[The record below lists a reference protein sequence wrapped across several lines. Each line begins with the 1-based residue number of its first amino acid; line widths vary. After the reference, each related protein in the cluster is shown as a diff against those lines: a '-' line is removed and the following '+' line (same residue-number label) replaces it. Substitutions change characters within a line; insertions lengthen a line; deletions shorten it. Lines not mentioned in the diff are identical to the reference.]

1 MAWREVRVE
10 SNERVFILS
19 QIFSWQMLRL
29 LELLVELFFFSQ
41 NVCGLSPF
49 DLLWI
54 RLNVTNAAT
63 AGVVAP

>member
-1 MAWREVRVE
+1 MADASFVRT
-10 SNERVFILS
+10 IGG
-19 QIFSWQMLRL
+19 I
-29 LELLVELFFFSQ
+29 FFFFQ